1 MNLYKRV
8 LMRFRQTA
16 LWTEIQGNVTRL
28 SDQALEEIFE
38 VNAVKEKLNEDKK
51 QLQLVDDK
59 LTQQQ
64 AEFVKISAAFAHPSK
79 ASDGQKEQKDFTKS
93 PRQFNTKVDQGQK
106 MFQQRSAN
114 LGAKPS
120 WKQ

>member
-1 MNLYKRV
+1 MN
-8 LMRFRQTA
+8 FRQTA

-64 AEFVKISAAFAHPSK
+64 AEFVKISAAFSHPSK
-79 ASDGQKEQKDFTKS
+79 ESDGQKDQKDLTMAKS
-93 PRQFNTKVDQGQK
+93 PRQNDNKVDLGQK
-106 MFQQRSAN
+106 MFQQRSAT
-114 LGAKPS
+114 LGSKPS